1 MSQLGKQ
8 IRMKR
13 VLDQDTGTSLICA
26 LDHGMTS
33 PVFLEPLA
41 EIEQRAREAV
51 SGGANVL
58 MLSRGMSRLAVGA
71 LAKTTSVAYML
82 SASANPG
89 EHPSIAAV
97 SEVEEALRSGADAV
111 VLYVAL
117 GGDTD
122 QDMLERLAEVG
133 GACEELG
140 MPFIAEAEWPSAYS
154 GSTAELGTDYLL
166 RSVRVCAELGA
177 DIVKTN
183 WPGSKADFGRL
194 VRATSGIPV
203 VLAGGSK
210 ITERELLERQQAA
223 MEAGAVG
230 CSVGRN
236 IFMHEHPEAIT
247 RALRRVIVDRW
258 TADDALAELDGVI
271 AAAR

>member
-1 MSQLGKQ
+1 MTELGKT

-13 VLDQDTGTSLICA
+13 VLDEETGTSLICA

-41 EIEQRAREAV
+41 AIRDRVREAV

-58 MLSRGMSRLAVGA
+58 MLSRGMAKIASADLR
-71 LAKTTSVAYML
+71 KTTAVAYML

-89 EHPSIAAV
+89 DRPTIASVA
-97 SEVEEALRSGADAV
+97 EVEEALRNGADAV

-117 GGDTD
+117 GG
-122 QDMLERLAEVG
+122 QGEQEMIERLAEVG
-133 GACEELG
+133 AACEELG

-154 GSTAELGTDYLL
+154 AVDAVAELGIDYLL
-166 RSVRVCAELGA
+166 RNVRLCAELGA

-183 WPGSKADFGRL
+183 WAGSEREFGRL
-194 VRATSGIPV
+194 VEAATGLPV
-203 VLAGGSK
+203 VLAGGSR
-210 ITERELLERQQAA
+210 ITDEELLSRQEQA
-223 MEAGAVG
+223 MRAGAVG

-247 RALRRVIVDRW
+247 RALSRVIADRW
-258 TADDALAELDGVI
+258 PAKQALEEM
-271 AAAR
+271 AAAV